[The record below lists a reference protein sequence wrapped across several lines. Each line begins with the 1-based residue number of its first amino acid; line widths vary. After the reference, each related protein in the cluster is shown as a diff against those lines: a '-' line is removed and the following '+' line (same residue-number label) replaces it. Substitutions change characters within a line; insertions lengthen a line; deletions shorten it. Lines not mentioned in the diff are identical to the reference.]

1 MAAVWL
7 PKGGLLWSYL
17 KGHTLIIA
25 QPPTQ
30 GLCFYSLLKRE
41 WDRCVAP
48 SHYGLGSVGLL
59 LWVPSPNQMLAA
71 ILLSQD
77 GFGTAK
83 VNDKTNLFKGGDYF
97 WCGCANL
104 HYALQEQ
111 AGPVRLSEGTP
122 GLFILLC
129 AFLAGIMNHQ

>member
-1 MAAVWL
+1 MAAEGRPAVVL
-7 PKGGLLWSYL
+7 SQRPHIDYSTATHTRAVFLLTAE
-17 KGHTLIIA
+17 KRMG
-25 QPPTQ
+25 Q
-30 GLCFYSLLKRE
+30 G
-41 WDRCVAP
+41 CVAP

-97 WCGCANL
+97 WCGCASL

-111 AGPVRLSEGTP
+111 AGPVRLSEDTP